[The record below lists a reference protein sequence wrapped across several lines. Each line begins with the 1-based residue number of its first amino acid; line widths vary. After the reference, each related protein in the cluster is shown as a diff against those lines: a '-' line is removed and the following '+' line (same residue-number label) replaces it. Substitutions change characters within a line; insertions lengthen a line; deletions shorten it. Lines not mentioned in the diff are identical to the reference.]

1 MHARKFPGRLTLA
14 LPATLL
20 MAACAPAAAT
30 PTAAATPVPTIAPAA
45 SAATS
50 SPATT
55 TGSSVLAVNSSVAGG
70 ALSDPVEWIATVGG
84 VSASDPIDHVDF
96 LIDGTV
102 VWTEHNVPYQFN
114 DDGNLLM
121 PWVLAPGRHQLAIN
135 AATASGASATTQA
148 TVTTARPAVPPALL
162 GKTFAR
168 VVPASPQ
175 TPAGTWRITFGANGV
190 IVFDDPNASGGNE
203 GFVATPDGAIT
214 LYGPANWIEP
224 SKDRQGGFCDTA
236 DGVAKMRWQLQASD
250 LELSTVG
257 TDPCD
262 GRSFLF
268 TGTWTL
274 NP

>member
-1 MHARKFPGRLTLA
+1 MHARKPTGRLALA
-14 LPATLL
+14 LASILL
-20 MAACAPAAAT
+20 LAACAPAATA
-30 PTAAATPVPTIAPAA
+30 PTAVPSSAPAA

-55 TGSSVLAVNSSVAGG
+55 SGSSVLAVTSSVGDG
-70 ALSDPVEWIATVGG
+70 ALSDPVEWIATVTG

-96 LIDGTV
+96 LVDGTV

-114 DDGNLLM
+114 DDGNLFM
-121 PWVLAPGRHQLAIN
+121 PWVLVPGRHQLAIN
-135 AATASGASATTQA
+135 AATASGTSATTQA

-162 GKTFAR
+162 GKTFGR

-175 TPAGTWRITFGANGV
+175 TPPGTWRITFGANGV
-190 IVFDDPNASGGNE
+190 IVFDDPNGSGGNE

-224 SKDRQGGFCDTA
+224 NKDRQGGFCATA
-236 DGVAKMRWQLQASD
+236 DGVAKMHWQLQASG
-250 LELSTVG
+250 LELSTAG